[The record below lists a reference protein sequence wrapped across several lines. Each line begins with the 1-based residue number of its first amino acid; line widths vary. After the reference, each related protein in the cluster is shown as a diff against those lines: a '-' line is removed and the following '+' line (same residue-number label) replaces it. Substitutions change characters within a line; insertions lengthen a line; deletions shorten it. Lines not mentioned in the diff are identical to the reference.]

1 VLIGSASGLAF
12 ALTSLWVREASLA
25 LGLPFPYGAAWV
37 LLCVISLQ
45 TLLLLAYLLLKDRA
59 TLLALWARP
68 RLTLLTSVSSCL
80 GSLGWFT
87 AMSLEIVPLVKT
99 LGQIEVLFTLLISVF
114 FFGERLKKQ
123 DYLGLALIM
132 LAAVLVMWA

>member
-1 VLIGSASGLAF
+1 
-12 ALTSLWVREASLA
+12 
-25 LGLPFPYGAAWV
+25 V
-37 LLCVISLQ
+37 LLFVISLQ
-45 TLLLLAYLLLKDRA
+45 TLLLLAYLRWKDLA
-59 TLLALWARP
+59 TLQALWQRP
-68 RLTLLTSVSSCL
+68 RLTLLTSVTSCI

-99 LGQIEVLFTLLISVF
+99 LGQIEVLFTLLISVL

-123 DYLGLALIM
+123 DYLGLALII